1 VSDLYLFVADMT
13 GVGGLETLIIKV
25 ADELI
30 RRKRRVLMFGPQ
42 GEISQLLHPSVARV
56 PKFDAGAVCRET
68 RSLAG
73 DPPLEITIVS
83 MHPWGLA
90 RAALLNRA
98 LTRCGYGVRGFHL
111 VSHSRAFFFDTRAPA
126 MRRILRRAFFRSP
139 RASSYF
145 MNVAARD
152 AHQAFWETDVSR
164 YPVLTLPLASPSEM
178 WTPSDDPGLRVV
190 SVGRLVPFKGYN
202 RAAPE
207 VVRSLRDAGIDI
219 SWDIWGD
226 GPDRELIEVDIRR
239 TGVGQWLRL
248 RGVLPYEEFDRR
260 VAGYDLFVGMGTA
273 LLEAGRLG
281 MPAITAVEATT
292 DETYGFLHETP
303 LDSVGDRVADAPTRS
318 LQDAIRAFA
327 RLSPNEGNA
336 VGKACRESAL
346 ERSSSV
352 AQVADAMENAEPWHL
367 DESDKGWLRIASAIL
382 TLQGLRQ
389 TLIGRAS

>member
-1 VSDLYLFVADMT
+1 MSDLYLFVADMT
-13 GVGGLETLIIKV
+13 GIGGLETLIIKV
-25 ADELI
+25 VDELI
-30 RRKRRVLMFGPQ
+30 RRKRRVVMFGPQ
-42 GEISQLLHPSVARV
+42 GEISQLLHASVARI
-56 PKFDAGAVCRET
+56 PNFDAGAICREI
-68 RSLAG
+68 RSLCG

-83 MHPWGLA
+83 MHPWGLV
-90 RAALLNRA
+90 RASLLNRA
-98 LTRCGYGVRGFHL
+98 LRRCGYGVRGFHL

-152 AHQAFWETDVSR
+152 AHQAFWKTDVSD

-178 WTPSDDPGLRVV
+178 WTPSDGPGLRVV

-226 GPDRELIEVDIRR
+226 GPDRELIEMDIRR

-248 RGVLPYEEFDRR
+248 RGVLSYEEFDRE
-260 VAGYDLFVGMGTA
+260 VARYDLFVGMGTA
-273 LLEAGRLG
+273 LLEAGRIG

-292 DETYGFLHETP
+292 HETYGFLHQTP

-318 LQDAIRAFA
+318 LQDVIRAFA
-327 RLSPNEGNA
+327 RLSPNEVVA

-367 DESDKGWLRIASAIL
+367 DDSDNGWLRIACAIL

-389 TLIGRAS
+389 TLTGRVS

>member
-25 ADELI
+25 VDELI
-30 RRKRRVLMFGPQ
+30 RRKRRVVMFGPQ
-42 GEISQLLHPSVARV
+42 GEISQLLHASVPRM
-56 PKFDAGAVCRET
+56 PKFDAGAMCREI
-68 RSLAG
+68 RSLCG
-73 DPPLEITIVS
+73 DPPLEITIIS
-83 MHPWGLA
+83 MHPWGLV
-90 RAALLNRA
+90 RASLLNRA
-98 LTRCGYGVRGFHL
+98 LRRCGYGVRGFHL

-145 MNVAARD
+145 MNIAARD
-152 AHQAFWETDVSR
+152 AHQAFWKTDVSD
-164 YPVLTLPLASPSEM
+164 YPVLTLPLASPSKM
-178 WTPSDDPGLRVV
+178 WAPSDGPGLRVV

-226 GPDRELIEVDIRR
+226 GPDREVIEADVRR

-248 RGVLPYEEFDRR
+248 RGVLPYEEFDRT

-292 DETYGFLHETP
+292 NETYGFLHQTP

-318 LQDAIRAFA
+318 LQDVIRAFA
-327 RLSPNEGNA
+327 QLSPNEVGA

-352 AQVADAMENAEPWHL
+352 EQVAVAMENAESWRL
-367 DESDKGWLRIASAIL
+367 DQSDDGWLRIASAIL
-382 TLQGLRQ
+382 ALQRLRWAL
-389 TLIGRAS
+389 TGRSP

>member
-1 VSDLYLFVADMT
+1 MTDLYLFVADMT

-25 ADELI
+25 VDELI
-30 RRKRRVLMFGPQ
+30 RRKRRVMMFGPQ
-42 GEISQLLHPSVARV
+42 GEISQLLHASVPRI
-56 PKFDAGAVCRET
+56 PNFDAGAVCREI
-68 RSLAG
+68 RSLCG

-83 MHPWGLA
+83 MHPWGLV
-90 RAALLNRA
+90 RASLLNRA
-98 LTRCGYGVRGFHL
+98 LRSCGYGVRGFHL

-152 AHQAFWETDVSR
+152 AHQAFWKTDLSD

-178 WTPSDDPGLRVV
+178 WAPSDGPGLRVV

-226 GPDRELIEVDIRR
+226 GPDRELIEVEIRR
-239 TGVGQWLRL
+239 TGVGQRLRL
-248 RGVLPYEEFDRR
+248 RGVLPYEEFDRT

-273 LLEAGRLG
+273 LLEAGRIG

-292 DETYGFLHETP
+292 HETYGFLHQTP

-318 LQDAIRAFA
+318 LQDIIRAFA
-327 RLSPNEGNA
+327 RLSPNEVEA

-367 DESDKGWLRIASAIL
+367 DDCDNGWLRIASAIL
-382 TLQGLRQ
+382 TLQGLRR
-389 TLIGRAS
+389 TLTERTS

>member
-1 VSDLYLFVADMT
+1 MTDLYLFVADMT

-25 ADELI
+25 VDELI
-30 RRKRRVLMFGPQ
+30 RRKRRVMMFGPQ
-42 GEISQLLHPSVARV
+42 GEISQLLHASVPRI
-56 PKFDAGAVCRET
+56 PNFDAGAVRGEI
-68 RSLAG
+68 RSLCG

-83 MHPWGLA
+83 MHPWGLV
-90 RAALLNRA
+90 RASLLNRA
-98 LTRCGYGVRGFHL
+98 LRRCGYGVRGFHL

-152 AHQAFWETDVSR
+152 AHQAFWKTDLSD

-178 WTPSDDPGLRVV
+178 WAPSDGPGLRVV

-226 GPDRELIEVDIRR
+226 GPDRELIEVEIRR
-239 TGVGQWLRL
+239 TGVGQRLRL
-248 RGVLPYEEFDRR
+248 RGVLPYEEFDRT

-273 LLEAGRLG
+273 LLEAGRIG

-292 DETYGFLHETP
+292 HETYGFLHQTP

-318 LQDAIRAFA
+318 LQDVIRAFA
-327 RLSPNEGNA
+327 RLSPNEVEA

-367 DESDKGWLRIASAIL
+367 DDCDNGWLRIASAIL
-382 TLQGLRQ
+382 TLQGLRR
-389 TLIGRAS
+389 TLTERTS

>member
-25 ADELI
+25 VDELI
-30 RRKRRVLMFGPQ
+30 RRKRRVVTFGPE
-42 GEISQLLHPSVARV
+42 GEISQLLHASVARI
-56 PKFDAGAVCRET
+56 PNFDAGAVCREI
-68 RSLAG
+68 RSLYG

-83 MHPWGLA
+83 MHPWGLV

-98 LTRCGYGVRGFHL
+98 LRRCGYGVRGFHL

-152 AHQAFWETDVSR
+152 AHQAFWKTDVSD

-178 WTPSDDPGLRVV
+178 WTPFDGPGLRVV

-202 RAAPE
+202 RAAPQ

-226 GPDRELIEVDIRR
+226 GPDRDLIEADIQRI
-239 TGVGQWLRL
+239 GIEQWLCL
-248 RGVLPYEEFDRR
+248 RGALPYEEFDRT
-260 VAGYDLFVGMGTA
+260 VAGHDLFVGMGTA
-273 LLEAGRLG
+273 LLEAGRMG

-292 DETYGFLHETP
+292 DETYGFLHQTP
-303 LDSVGDRVADAPTRS
+303 LDSVGDRVPGAPTRD
-318 LQDAIRAFA
+318 LQDVIRAFA
-327 RLSPNEGNA
+327 RLSGNEIEA
-336 VGKACRESAL
+336 IGKACRESAL

-352 AQVADAMENAEPWHL
+352 AQVADAMESAQPWRL
-367 DESDKGWLRIASAIL
+367 DESDNSWLRIASAIL
-382 TLQGLRQ
+382 ALQGFRRAL
-389 TLIGRAS
+389 TGRPS